1 MKRTGQ
7 YTSLWKASGAAG
19 LIAAATVPLFVL
31 LFYGVFPRFG
41 FEPARFA
48 DPAATLSF
56 FAAHPA
62 LIRLTGLVNLTT
74 MTASILLALG
84 LGYRLWPLNPS
95 RAVLGSMLS
104 SLGWLLLL
112 VAEHAD
118 LAAFVYLSPR
128 YPSDPALVK
137 AGFAV
142 ATAVGRSARGWGYL
156 LLAGGLAAFAGL
168 AGPRAGWPATL
179 GRLGWAIVPSGL
191 LLFLFDSVLLLDTG
205 SPAFGMVF
213 TLAGG
218 LLAVWN
224 GWVGLSLWREGGGT
238 SA

>member
-1 MKRTGQ
+1 MNSSGAHAG
-7 YTSLWKASGAAG
+7 LWKVSGAAG
-19 LIAAATVPLFVL
+19 LAAAATVPLFVL
-31 LFYGVFPRFG
+31 LFYGIFPRFG

-48 DPAATLSF
+48 DPAPTLSF

-84 LGYRLWPLNPS
+84 LGHRLHPLNPS
-95 RAVLGSMLS
+95 RAVLGSALVG
-104 SLGWLLLL
+104 LGWLLLL

-118 LAAFVYLSPR
+118 LAAYVYLSSR
-128 YPSDPALVK
+128 YPADPDLVK

-142 ATAVGRSARGWGYL
+142 ATAFGRSARGWGYL

-168 AGPRAGWPATL
+168 AGPRAGWPSAL
-179 GRLGWAIVPSGL
+179 SRLGWAIVPLGL

-205 SPAFGMVF
+205 SPAFGVVF
-213 TLAGG
+213 ALAGG
-218 LLAVWN
+218 LLAGWN
-224 GWVGLSLWREGGGT
+224 GWVGLKLWREGSRT
-238 SA
+238 LA